1 MPRILILVGLSL
13 VSTFLGAGGAELEK
27 KTRPANAE
35 TYSDHLDI
43 AVGSIVQG
51 LESRTEATTDALGRT
66 FERRYTVALPVRL
79 PERKWLIGADGWF
92 DSDGY
97 NIERI
102 SEVDRADGK
111 SVASPLKSVVTTMDG
126 RAQKIALE
134 AGDAIV
140 SIEGKPVKAMNT
152 FYVALQTATDPAK
165 VRIEFRKFGDEAARD
180 GVISLVPVAK

>member
-1 MPRILILVGLSL
+1 MRSFLTLVGMLFVL
-13 VSTFLGAGGAELEK
+13 PLALGVELEK

-35 TYSDHLDI
+35 TYNDQSTV

-51 LESRTEATTDALGRT
+51 LESRAEIATDPSGRS
-66 FERRYTVALPVRL
+66 FERRYTVAVPIRV

-102 SEVDRADGK
+102 SEVDRTDGK
-111 SVASPLKSVVTTMDG
+111 SLASPLKSVTTMIDG
-126 RAQKIALE
+126 REQKFALE
-134 AGDAIV
+134 TGDAIV

>member
-1 MPRILILVGLSL
+1 MRRILIFGLSL
-13 VSTFLGAGGAELEK
+13 AFVFPLADGAELEK

-35 TYSDHLDI
+35 TYSDQLEV

-51 LESRTEATTDALGRT
+51 LESRTEATTDASGRT
-66 FERRYTVALPVRL
+66 FERRYTVSVPVRV

-102 SEVDRADGK
+102 SAVDRAGSK

-152 FYVALQTATDPAK
+152 FYIALQTATDPAK
-165 VRIEFRKFGDEAARD
+165 VRIEFRKLGDEAARD